1 MDFQMKKKTDGNQ
14 GNHMFP
20 RWAGIAC
27 ALTMALALS
36 SCMGDDNKN
45 SSAGGASGTTT
56 THSTA
61 ATTQAE
67 TTAGDPVATT
77 LPPAAGEPS
86 SYPAEGWINSDSV
99 NIRKTPDLSL
109 YPIGGTKTGEKF
121 TVLGKEGDWYK
132 IRFQGGEA
140 YVNAQFISFTLV
152 TAPATTEA
160 PATTPGTTAETTV
173 S

>member
-1 MDFQMKKKTDGNQ
+1 MKKKTDGNQ
-14 GNHMFP
+14 GNHVFP

-45 SSAGGASGTTT
+45 SSAGGSSSTTT
-56 THSTA
+56 ANSTA
-61 ATTQAE
+61 ATAEPE
-67 TTAGDPVATT
+67 TTDGDPVATT

-86 SYPAEGWINSDSV
+86 SYPAEGWINADSV

-109 YPIGGTKTGEKF
+109 YPIGGTNTGEKF
-121 TVLGKEGDWYK
+121 TVLGKDGDWYK

-152 TAPATTEA
+152 TAPPTTEA
-160 PATTPGTTAETTV
+160 PATTAGTAV